1 MTILFKIS
9 FAFQIK
15 GCIYFSKWE
24 IQLSFLL
31 SFFPLF
37 FKEMQ
42 STYLTIVLKA
52 TLTQDISIVL
62 EMGVGWL
69 VYA

>member
-1 MTILFKIS
+1 
-9 FAFQIK
+9 
-15 GCIYFSKWE
+15 
-24 IQLSFLL
+24 
-31 SFFPLF
+31 
-37 FKEMQ
+37 MQ